1 MGRKI
6 NAIPTDTLELDVNE
20 KSNGELVKENSP
32 VVNKIEEEV
41 EVEPVKS
48 AENIHTISIKRAQKQ
63 EEADIQRAKKNPGF
77 KMFIPPKRNIE
88 ERHTHSIY
96 IKDAVFYKLR
106 RIARNKNYSIGEV
119 LEFLVRGIEDNN

>member
-1 MGRKI
+1 
-6 NAIPTDTLELDVNE
+6 
-20 KSNGELVKENSP
+20 
-32 VVNKIEEEV
+32 
-41 EVEPVKS
+41 
-48 AENIHTISIKRAQKQ
+48 
-63 EEADIQRAKKNPGF
+63 
-77 KMFIPPKRNIE
+77 MFIPPKRNIE

>member
-20 KSNGELVKENSP
+20 KSNGELV
-32 VVNKIEEEV
+32 
-41 EVEPVKS
+41 EPVKP

>member
-32 VVNKIEEEV
+32 VVNKTEEKI
-41 EVEPVKS
+41 EVEP
-48 AENIHTISIKRAQKQ
+48 I
-63 EEADIQRAKKNPGF
+63 
-77 KMFIPPKRNIE
+77 IPPKRNIE
-88 ERHTHSIY
+88 ERHTHSID